1 MDWNYN
7 TKQLKK
13 CSQIKY
19 LRSWWPKHHFKT
31 VAWLTSVTL
40 LFNNLEIWFEVWLVT
55 NLSYSSETIE
65 FQRASLFRMT
75 DRKQKV
81 RIFDANL
88 ISANSNIIFKSQD
101 WFLLQQFKLL
111 ARAYFFFQKYTFRT
125 KNWISKTPVNW
136 NTKCEFQYD
145 IDEIFLTKNV
155 R

>member
-1 MDWNYN
+1 M
-7 TKQLKK
+7 
-13 CSQIKY
+13 
-19 LRSWWPKHHFKT
+19 RSWWPKHHFKT

-40 LFNNLEIWFEVWLVT
+40 LFNDLEIWFEVWLVT

-81 RIFDANL
+81 GIFDANL

-111 ARAYFFFQKYTFRT
+111 AAHIFFSEIHIQDKKLNFENTCELKYEMRVPI
-125 KNWISKTPVNW
+125 WHWW
-136 NTKCEFQYD
+136 NFPYKKC
-145 IDEIFLTKNV
+145 
-155 R
+155 